1 MALMQIETTPRQT
14 WLRVKTRD
22 GGITWLPVAEL
33 GLYVRNS
40 EQRAQ
45 PLTDKEFSAISARL
59 CPYLDE
65 LPTEWENVMGCGFR
79 LSAPGYLD
87 CTEWEVFATPEE
99 LAQRVSEENEAD
111 TDDSDESEESEGY

>member
-14 WLRVKTRD
+14 WLRVETRD

-45 PLTDKEFSAISARL
+45 PLTDKEFAAISARL

-65 LPTEWENVMGCGFR
+65 LPAEWENVMGYGFR

-87 CTEWEVFATPEE
+87 CTEWEVFAHKDQLE
-99 LAQRVSEENEAD
+99 QRVSQENEQQGE
-111 TDDSDESEESEGY
+111 DEDEGGE